1 MRDKPDGFECLEQKP
16 KVIEMSN
23 LSDIRMDAVILEAR
37 EMQADVVRS
46 FFKRLGKTLFKA
58 LPEKLQRAR
67 LRRRTLFALEN
78 LDERTLS
85 DIGLAPGSLRRAAY
99 AAADH
104 AYDQERRGVTR
115 PQFLTPAQAM
125 NFVLA
130 GKTAAAN
137 SNPTEKAA

>member
-1 MRDKPDGFECLEQKP
+1 MRNKPDGFECLEQKP

-37 EMQADVVRS
+37 EMQADVIRT
-46 FFKRLGKTLFKA
+46 FFTRLGKTLFKA

-67 LRRRTLFALEN
+67 LRRRTLHALEN

-85 DIGLAPGSLRRAAY
+85 DIGLAPGALRRAAF

-125 NFVLA
+125 SFMVY
-130 GKTAAAN
+130 GESKPAN